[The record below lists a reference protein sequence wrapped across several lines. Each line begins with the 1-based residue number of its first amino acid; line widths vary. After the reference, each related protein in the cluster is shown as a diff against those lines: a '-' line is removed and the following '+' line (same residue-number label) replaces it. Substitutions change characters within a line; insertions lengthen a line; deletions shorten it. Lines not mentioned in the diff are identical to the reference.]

1 VALIGPF
8 GDSGA
13 DTLGPWAARGEP
25 KEAVTLKNGL
35 EQRLGAER
43 VAFTPGGTPEAARE
57 EEIAA
62 AVETARGADV
72 VVLALGE
79 RFNQSGEAASRAD
92 LELPES
98 QMRLA
103 RAVLALGKPTVAII
117 FAGRPLVLTDLA
129 EIAPAILY
137 AWQPGTMGGLALARV
152 IMGDVAPSGRLP
164 MTFPRS
170 VGQAPIHHEQ
180 PSTGR
185 PAVTPAKPFLTGYA
199 DESHLPLFPFGFGL
213 GYTDFSYGKPALDR
227 TTLRAGETAIA
238 RVKVA
243 NTGERDGVA
252 TVQLY
257 VRPTLAR
264 VAPPMR
270 ALRGFGRVALAPG
283 EAKDVEIRVAAE
295 DLGYWR
301 PDGSFG
307 PPEGPVEIM
316 TGPDAGD
323 VAKATLELAP

>member
-1 VALIGPF
+1 
-8 GDSGA
+8 
-13 DTLGPWAARGEP
+13 
-25 KEAVTLKNGL
+25 
-35 EQRLGAER
+35 
-43 VAFTPGGTPEAARE
+43 
-57 EEIAA
+57 
-62 AVETARGADV
+62 
-72 VVLALGE
+72 VLALG
-79 RFNQSGEAASRAD
+79 R
-92 LELPES
+92 
-98 QMRLA
+98 
-103 RAVLALGKPTVAII
+103 PTVAII

-137 AWQPGTMGGLALARV
+137 AWQPGTMGGLALARM

-213 GYTDFSYGKPALDR
+213 GYTDFSYGKPTLDR
-227 TTLRAGETAIA
+227 ATLRAGETAIV

-283 EAKDVEIRVAAE
+283 EAKDVEIRVAAD